1 MPRPISSSVV
11 VITGASSGIGRATAL
26 MFAQQG
32 ATVVV
37 GARRAQALDEV
48 VSACER
54 AGARALAVPTDVTD
68 EAAVQQ
74 LARRA
79 VETFGRIDVWVN
91 NAAVTLFGRFEETP
105 AADYRQIIE
114 TNVFGYIYGAR
125 AALPIFREQGSGVL
139 INVSSM
145 VAKLA
150 QPYTS
155 AYSLSKAA
163 IRNLSMSLREELLL
177 DGRHD
182 IHVCTVMPATIDTPF
197 FQQAANYTGRAVKAM
212 PPVYSTTEVAGT
224 ILKLSQKPTSE
235 VMVGRS
241 ARMISAQ
248 HTVSPSM
255 GERAMAQMVD
265 KQHLY
270 QDRRAEPNSGNLF
283 EPMPQ
288 FSSVSGGWMQAEHG
302 QASSSSMSI
311 GLMLGLLAGGAFLAS
326 RLLRSRKDQPAGPQE
341 QEEGF
346 YRELSRARQES
357 SQWVPESI
365 PALRR

>member
-1 MPRPISSSVV
+1 MPRPIPDSVV
-11 VITGASSGIGRATAL
+11 VITGASSGIGRATA
-26 MFAQQG
+26 MTFAQQG
-32 ATVVV
+32 ATVVL
-37 GARRAQALDEV
+37 GARREHALNEV

-54 AGARALAVPTDVTD
+54 SGARALAVPTDVID
-68 EAAVQQ
+68 EKAVQH

-105 AADYRQIIE
+105 KQDYRRVIE
-114 TNVFGYIYGAR
+114 TNLFGYIHGAR

-155 AYSLSKAA
+155 AYSISKAG

-177 DGRHD
+177 DGQHD

-197 FQQAANYTGRAVKAM
+197 FQHAANYTGRAVKAM
-212 PPVYSTTEVAGT
+212 PPVYSAEEVAQT
-224 ILKLSQKPTSE
+224 ILRLSQKPTSE

-248 HTVSPSM
+248 HTLSPSL
-255 GERAMAQMVD
+255 GERMMTQMVD

-270 QDRRAEPNSGNLF
+270 PDRRAEPNSGNLF

-288 FSSVSGGWMQAEHG
+288 YSTVSGGWMQAEHG
-302 QASSSSMSI
+302 QSSPVSK
-311 GLMLGLLAGGAFLAS
+311 GLMLALLAGGAFLGL
-326 RLLRSRKDQPAGPQE
+326 RLLRSRKDQRAE
-341 QEEGF
+341 LKEAGF
-346 YRELSRARQES
+346 YREFSRPDQEES
-357 SQWVPESI
+357 SQWAPESI
-365 PALRR
+365 PVWRR